1 MKIAIIGSGFGGLS
15 LAVRLQAAGHDV
27 VIFEKRPQ
35 IGGRAY
41 QLKKDGYTFDMGPS
55 LVTAPSIIR
64 SIFEAAGRRLEDYV
78 DLVPLDPFYRIFYH
92 DGTHIDYTGNGE
104 RMKAQMA
111 VFNAH
116 DARQYDRF
124 MAATKPIYDAVIK
137 DGLGSRPFDR
147 AGIMARFVP
156 RAARLGALI
165 PVAWFA
171 RRFFKDFRHRFM
183 FSFHPLFI
191 GGHPFRTPAVYAMI
205 PYLEKEEGVWFAKGG
220 MYALVQALGRVFT
233 ELGGTIRIDAE
244 VIRIGVREGRVTG
257 VETSAGWSDADIV
270 VSNGDV
276 ASTYRY
282 LIAPEYRNKWTDRKI
297 DRTAYSMSCFLLYLG
312 TRRKYPRLAHHT
324 LILAERYKGLIDDI
338 FRHESL
344 PDDFSMYLHV
354 PTATDASM
362 APEGCES
369 MYVLVPVPNLRADV
383 DWAVE
388 APRYRDRILAFL
400 EAWGLEDLQANLD
413 VCEMFTPNDFESE
426 LNAFVGNAFSVE
438 PRIFQTAFFRPHNRS
453 EDVKSLYIVGAGTH
467 PGAGV
472 PGVMLSAEATF
483 STIQD
488 DCDAE

>member
-1 MKIAIIGSGFGGLS
+1 MKVTIIGSGFGGLS

-27 VIFEKRPQ
+27 TILEKRAAV
-35 IGGRAY
+35 GGRAY
-41 QLKKDGYTFDMGPS
+41 RLKKDGYTFDMGPS

-64 SIFEAAGRRLEDYV
+64 RIFDAADRRLEDYI

-92 DGTHIDYTGNGE
+92 DGTHIDYAGDAE
-104 RMKAQMA
+104 RMKEQMA
-111 VFNAH
+111 VFNAS
-116 DARQYDRF
+116 DAAQYDAF
-124 MAATKPIYDAVIK
+124 MAATKPIYEAVIR
-137 DGLGSRPFDR
+137 DGLGSKPFDTL
-147 AGIMARFVP
+147 GVMARFVP

-171 RRFFKDFRHRFM
+171 KRFFKDFRHRFM

-191 GGHPFRTPAVYAMI
+191 GGHPFRAPAIYAMI

-220 MYALVQALGRVFT
+220 MYALVEALARVFT
-233 ELGGTIRIDAE
+233 ELGGRIHTSSE
-244 VIRIGVREGRVTG
+244 VTRINVEAGRVTG
-257 VETSAGWSDADIV
+257 VQTEDGRQEADIV

-282 LIAPEYRNKWTDRKI
+282 LIDSRHRRKWTDRKI
-297 DRTAYSMSCFLLYLG
+297 DRTAYTMSCFLLYLG

-338 FRHESL
+338 FRHEEL

-354 PTATDASM
+354 PTATDSSM

-383 DWAVE
+383 DWEAE
-388 APRYRDRILAFL
+388 APRYRDKILTFL
-400 EAWGLEDLQANLD
+400 EAWGLDDLRSNLD
-413 VCEMFTPNDFESE
+413 VCEMFTPNDFQSE

-438 PRIFQTAFFRPHNRS
+438 PRISQTAFFRPHNRS
-453 EDVKSLYIVGAGTH
+453 EDVRGLYIVGAGTH

-483 STIQD
+483 SSIQE
-488 DCDAE
+488 DCDA